1 MLVMW
6 AITAEKQGG
15 RSLALLLAMALITQ
29 SFLTFSRGGVYNF
42 AIGITAAV
50 LHLIGKPNKFIRGVF
65 IVLIIGLIAGVLIL
79 PRLESY
85 TAGALSQRFTDV
97 DITSR
102 EVLAQADLNLFY
114 QNPLFG
120 VGPGMGQFLRQGV
133 RVSAAH
139 TEYTRLLSEHGSGG
153 VLALLVLA
161 IFLAS
166 RYFKAPDA
174 LTRAWVVAL
183 AAWPLV
189 EMAHAAMRVVGI
201 ALMLGWAIVN
211 WQEKPETEANQ
222 KFHRF

>member
-15 RSLALLLAMALITQ
+15 RSLALLLAMAFLTQ

-42 AIGITAAV
+42 TIGITAAF
-50 LHLIGKPNKFIRGVF
+50 LHLLGKPNKFIRGVF
-65 IVLIIGLIAGVLIL
+65 VLLIVGIIAGVFIL
-79 PRLESY
+79 PRLETY
-85 TAGALSQRFTDV
+85 TSGALSQRFTDV
-97 DITSR
+97 DLGNR
-102 EVLAQADLNLFY
+102 ELLARADLELFY
-114 QNPLFG
+114 RNPFLG
-120 VGPGMGQFLRQGV
+120 VGPGMGIYQRQNV
-133 RVSAAH
+133 VYAAAH

-166 RYFKAPDA
+166 RYFKAPDV

-201 ALMLGWAIVN
+201 ALMLGMATVD
-211 WQEKPETEANQ
+211 WQPEEESQN
-222 KFHRF
+222 KKRKN